1 MFNWELYLWIFVTK
15 ILYIF
20 LLPSP
25 PPPQNALTENKSLHK
40 AVQLTAL
47 PLMRPWYWFPQR
59 GCASFF
65 KELCGAV
72 HSPKPSEKSRTGPPG
87 EWQNK
92 DTGEQ
97 RHTSISQQQPRWE
110 DGSLV
115 GLWRLLVPS
124 LVPDMHSELNP
135 QVPFCGLWCG
145 QQFWL
150 LSSEMGSLDGHNLLL
165 PLSLLL
171 LKKCAMY
178 MHVMYIFKLCQD
190 SDDLWCL
197 WQVYYKLP
205 VVLLELLPRHCTWPA
220 LPALESAELLLACI
234 PGLAGPAAGLSIDT
248 LLLEHFNSM
257 ARHCLLQPDHLQ
269 QQRRKQSGWISGCK
283 LQKSFFWISGRWWW
297 LWPWKL

>member
-25 PPPQNALTENKSLHK
+25 PP
-40 AVQLTAL
+40 
-47 PLMRPWYWFPQR
+47 
-59 GCASFF
+59 
-65 KELCGAV
+65 
-72 HSPKPSEKSRTGPPG
+72 SPKRTDRKQITAQSCAVNSIALNEALILVPPAWMCILLQGAPWSSTQPKAFWEEQNGTSG

-97 RHTSISQQQPRWE
+97 RHMSISQQQPRWE

-124 LVPDMHSELNP
+124 LVPAMHSELNP

-150 LSSEMGSLDGHNLLL
+150 VSSEMGSLDGHNLLL

-171 LKKCAMY
+171 LMKCAMY
-178 MHVMYIFKLCQD
+178 MHVMYIFKLCQY

-220 LPALESAELLLACI
+220 LPALESTELLLAYI
-234 PGLAGPAAGLSIDT
+234 SGLAGPAAGLSIDT